1 MSLAMDKARREEAV
15 RWGLGVFLA
24 VALHVGAAFGVIV
37 WNATRTPPPSPPPA
51 MMIELAALPAAP
63 PPQPSDVPPEPKQE
77 EVEPP
82 LPEPEPEPL
91 SEKVETPPPP
101 KPKVKPEV
109 ALPKPPPKPKPRPKQ
124 PQPPSQ
130 PIEEK
135 TPPPEP
141 VSKPKPPAPAQQSP
155 PASRAEAPA
164 PSASSAQVRK
174 TVQTWQQLLLAHIQR
189 HKRYPSSARRRRQE
203 GVTYLRFVMDRE
215 GQVLSA
221 RIERSSG
228 YALLDKETQALIERA
243 APLPAPPPEVS
254 GKQLE
259 FVVPVQFSLR

>member
-1 MSLAMDKARREEAV
+1 MDKARREEIV

-24 VALHVGAAFGVIV
+24 VGLHVGAAFGVIV
-37 WNATRTPPPSPPPA
+37 WNATRTPPLSPPPA
-51 MMIELAALPAAP
+51 MMIELAAVPVAP
-63 PPQPSDVPPEPKQE
+63 PPQPNNAPPEPKQE
-77 EVEPP
+77 KVEPP
-82 LPEPEPEPL
+82 PPEPEPEPL
-91 SEKVETPPPP
+91 PEKVEPPPPP

-109 ALPKPPPKPKPRPKQ
+109 ALPKPPPPKPRPKQ
-124 PQPPSQ
+124 PQQPQ

-141 VSKPKPPAPAQQSP
+141 VSKPPAPAEQSP
-155 PASRAEAPA
+155 PAPKAKAPA

-174 TVQTWQQLLLAHIQR
+174 TVQTWQQLLLAHIER

-228 YALLDKETQALIERA
+228 YTLLDKETQALIERA
-243 APLPAPPPEVS
+243 APLPVPPPEIS

-259 FVVPVQFSLR
+259 FVVPVQFFIR